1 MPMDVNVL
9 KQIFQQRAG
18 MSGGENAQPQ
28 APQGGNSP
36 QPQPSQAPA
45 GTMNEQPLAQVSK
58 SQPGEAQIIIK
69 GLVNRLRQLPPQ

>member
-1 MPMDVNVL
+1 MDVNVL

-18 MSGGENAQPQ
+18 MGGGENAQPQ
-28 APQGGNSP
+28 APQGGNS
-36 QPQPSQAPA
+36 PQPSQAPA